1 VKWSGVERKPSE
13 AAGGSGISGV
23 GRDEYFLTGKRNPRE
38 NSKDLF
44 FGFYLLL
51 FSKPFVSPKR
61 KPIRNGRC
69 LGA

>member
-1 VKWSGVERKPSE
+1 VEWSGVERKPSE
-13 AAGGSGISGV
+13 AAGGEWNQWESGGMST
-23 GRDEYFLTGKRNPRE
+23 YFLTGKRNPRE

-44 FGFYLLL
+44 FWLL

>member
-1 VKWSGVERKPSE
+1 VEWSGEE
-13 AAGGSGISGV
+13 AKRSSRWEWNQSGV